1 MDTQIIIALTG
12 GASTAVLVACAY
24 MMFTRFMRLRREE
37 VEAAKARHRLELV
50 RFVTDERFSR
60 AVSDILWRWQWTDY
74 DDYWSK
80 YSPQSNPEANVTRRL
95 ARDYYVG
102 LASLVRSGAASV
114 EQVYE
119 LNPSGV
125 TRYWEKMGPIAREFR
140 DRNDYPDYL
149 EPVEYLA
156 GEFEKLRKRRGVP
169 GPREL

>member
-1 MDTQIIIALTG
+1 MDTLLIVLTE
-12 GASTAVLVACAY
+12 SVFTVVVVACGY
-24 MMFTRFMRLRREE
+24 MMFMRYMGIRREE
-37 VEAAKARHRLELV
+37 LETAKARHHLELV
-50 RFVTDERFSR
+50 RFMTDERFSR
-60 AVSDILWRWQWTDY
+60 AVSDVLWRWQWTDY

-80 YSPQSNPEANVTRRL
+80 YSPRGDPDANVTRRL

-119 LNPSGV
+119 MNPSGV

-140 DRNDYPDYL
+140 RRNGYPDYL

-156 GEFEKLRKRRGVP
+156 GEFERLRKRKDLESIG
-169 GPREL
+169 EL